1 MTDYLPWAF
10 VVTVITLI
18 GLGIRHA
25 LDVDHI
31 TAIDNLVRFHNADK
45 RSRWVGTGFSAG
57 HMLSVLGEMIIIVF
71 VAASVLYQ
79 GGVFSL
85 WTGAMGAVALGFI
98 GAINMYAMKKFG
110 KTAPA
115 ILIGKILPRTKGVG
129 TFGSSF
135 IIGMIFGL
143 GFDTATQISALA
155 ISAASSVVL
164 GIESSL
170 VMIAIFGIGMISM
183 DSLDSILFRSAF
195 SRTLGTRGF
204 RYLSYLL
211 SAVAFVIAISSLYES
226 LTHSNVI
233 PELSGPVL
241 CVSVLVCAF
250 AYAYAKGRR
259 KSSDTIL
266 KTQ

>member
-1 MTDYLPWAF
+1 LTDYLSWAF
-10 VVTVITLI
+10 AITIVTLI

-45 RSRWVGTGFSAG
+45 KSRWVGTGFSAG
-57 HMLSVLGEMIIIVF
+57 HMLSVLGEMILIVF
-71 VAASVLYQ
+71 VAASVIDKS
-79 GGVFSL
+79 GVFSM
-85 WTGAMGAVALGFI
+85 WSGIMGAAALGFI
-98 GAINMYAMKKFG
+98 GAINIYAMKKFG
-110 KTAPA
+110 KSAPA

-135 IIGMIFGL
+135 IIGIIFGL

-155 ISAASSVVL
+155 ISAASTVVL
-164 GIESSL
+164 GIESAL
-170 VMIAIFGIGMISM
+170 VMIAIFGVGMIAM
-183 DSLDSILFRSAF
+183 DSLDSVLFRSAF

-211 SAVAFVIAISSLYES
+211 SAVAFVIAISSLYEN
-226 LTHSNVI
+226 LTHSDVI

-250 AYAYAKGRR
+250 TYAYAKGR
-259 KSSDTIL
+259 KKPPTIL
-266 KTQ
+266 KPQ